1 MVTGGLQYAMSII
14 DKNFGVGIGRARRET
29 EGLDKA
35 TNQTNK
41 DVKKLGDDGKK
52 SMDGLGETV
61 KRVAGAMASFFAI
74 DKLMDFGSHVAEI
87 TDHTEKLNTQF
98 GLNFGS
104 AGTKGLEEIDRRS
117 KELNLSIDS
126 NRAGFIA
133 MSTAMNGTK
142 IQGKS
147 LMDIFDGVAVAS
159 SVMKL
164 SGKDNEAMLESFGN
178 VAKKRMVDFAGFQS
192 EFSTKIPGA
201 FKIAANAMGVTENKL
216 KQMMENGEV
225 NADKFLPKFA
235 NQLKTTF
242 QDGLP
247 AAANSM
253 QAAMNKKENS
263 ITVFWEK
270 VSELFGPGV
279 SKLITMGSGF
289 IDYFGDLIV
298 SMEPV
303 GLAVWAIIIAL
314 KPLWDSIVNL
324 GSKFGFLNVGAS
336 GLASVFNGVAL
347 VVEVLANGIG
357 FFIDILAP
365 LAPYLVGLVAITWL
379 WNLALMANPVM
390 IVVISIIAL
399 IGIIKM
405 AYEKIGWFRGSIM
418 AAWEAIKG
426 FAGAIKDYVI
436 NRFKEMLSGITG
448 IGKAIMLFFQ
458 GDWKGA
464 FEAGK
469 KATGDLLGV
478 NSGKKLINDLG
489 TVGKKSGEAYN
500 KGLKEAAENNLKDK
514 APKQLDTKTD
524 ANSKFFDQY
533 NKSTKTDGTIIPGAD
548 DKKKKSVSGS
558 AGDSKHVTFN
568 IQSFVKEMTI
578 QTNALGSV
586 PADIKREMEK
596 IFNEIVADL
605 EVRVNNA

>member
-1 MVTGGLQYAMSII
+1 MVQGGLQWAMSLI
-14 DKNFGVGIGRARRET
+14 DRNFGVGISRARRET
-29 EGLDKA
+29 VELDRA
-35 TNQTNK
+35 TNQTNN
-41 DVKKLGDDGKK
+41 DVRRLGNEGQK
-52 SMDGLGETV
+52 SMNGLGETV
-61 KRVAGAMASFFAI
+61 KSVASAMATFFAV
-74 DKLMDFGSHVAEI
+74 DKLMDFGAHVAEV
-87 TDHTEKLNTQF
+87 TDQTEKLNTQF

-104 AGTKGLEEIDRRS
+104 AGSKSLEEIDRRS

-126 NRAGFIA
+126 NRSGFIA

-159 SVMKL
+159 AVMKL
-164 SGKDNEAMLESFGN
+164 SGKDNEAMLESFGT
-178 VAKKRMVDFAGFQS
+178 VAKKRMVDFSGFQT
-192 EFSTKIPGA
+192 EFGTKIPGA

-216 KQMMENGEV
+216 KEMMDKGKV
-225 NADKFLPKFA
+225 DADKFLPKFA

-253 QAAMNKKENS
+253 QASMNKKGNA
-263 ITVFWEK
+263 ITVFWER
-270 VSELFGPGV
+270 VSGMFGPAV
-279 SKLITMGSGF
+279 SKLISMGADF
-289 IDYFGDLIV
+289 IDYFADLIL
-298 SMEPV
+298 SMKPV
-303 GLAVWAIIIAL
+303 GLAVWGIILAL
-314 KPLWDSIVNL
+314 KPLWDSVGNL
-324 GSKFGFLNVGAS
+324 LSRFEFLNVGAG
-336 GLASVFNGVAL
+336 GLASILNGVAL

-365 LAPYLVGLVAITWL
+365 LAPYLVGLVAVTWL

-390 IVVISIIAL
+390 IVVVSIIAL

-405 AYEKIGWFRGSIM
+405 AYEKVGWFRGSIM

-426 FAGAIKDYVI
+426 FAGAIKDYVV

-469 KATGDLLGV
+469 KATGELMGIE
-478 NSGKKLINDLG
+478 SGKKLINNLG
-489 TVGKKSGEAYN
+489 AVGKKSGEAYN

-514 APKQLDTKTD
+514 TAKQVAPQVD

-533 NKSTKTDGTIIPGAD
+533 AKNTKTDGTIIPGAD

-558 AGDSKHVTFN
+558 GGDSKHVTFN

-596 IFNEIVADL
+596 IFNEIIADL
-605 EVRVNNA
+605 EVRVNNG